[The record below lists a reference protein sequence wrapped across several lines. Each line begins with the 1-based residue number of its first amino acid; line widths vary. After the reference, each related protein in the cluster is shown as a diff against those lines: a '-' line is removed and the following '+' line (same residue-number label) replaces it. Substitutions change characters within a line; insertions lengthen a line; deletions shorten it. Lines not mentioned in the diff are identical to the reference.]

1 MINQANVTVVKIMEG
16 ENCYLDNT
24 NYDTEKWSSSM
35 RSDVQELPLSIYKI
49 VCAGLKNNF
58 FFLKKF
64 FSFYYRLRG
73 ICKPQ

>member
-58 FFLKKF
+58 FFFEEILQLLF
-64 FSFYYRLRG
+64 
-73 ICKPQ
+73 